1 MHNITL
7 IATGHKERG
16 MCNSNELYKII
27 ERIAPEIIFE
37 EVPSQKIAGVYN
49 GSIPGC
55 LESETIK
62 RYIHEHPIDHFP
74 VDKDVDQV
82 IENRLRKDFRELDK
96 LFSYHSSVYIE
107 LSNQHAFYNE
117 RYGFPYLNSDQC
129 EGILERISY
138 LEKEIVRTIN
148 QEQLSKKHK
157 GWLDYHEMR
166 ENEMVKNIY
175 KYSTLH
181 KYNSALFLVGAEH
194 RKPIMDK
201 LSKYNKNDNP
211 ELNWIFNYFK

>member
-37 EVPSQKIAGVYN
+37 EVPPQKIAGVYN

-55 LESETIK
+55 LESQAIK

-74 VDKDVDQV
+74 VDKDVDQI
-82 IENRLRKDFRELDK
+82 IENRLRKDFKELDNI
-96 LFSYHSSVYIE
+96 FSYHSPEYIH
-107 LSNQHAFYNE
+107 LSAQHAFLTE
-117 RYGFPYLNSDQC
+117 RDGFPYLNSYQC
-129 EGILERISY
+129 EEILERRIF

-148 QEQLSKKHK
+148 HEQLSQKHK
-157 GWLDYHEMR
+157 GWLEYHDMR

-175 KYSTLH
+175 KYSALH
-181 KYNSALFLVGAEH
+181 KYNFSLFLVGAEH

-201 LSKYNKNDNP
+201 LPEYEKNNKP
-211 ELNWIFNYFK
+211 EINWIFNYFK